1 MLNAEKDIES
11 FITMR
16 RITHLLV
23 KVVLEPH
30 QRLAIPHFQRYVL
43 QDKDKED
50 DSEESDPRDVIFTN
64 TGPLITADALWD
76 SLDTTNSRA
85 DRLILHEIARRRVPG
100 FPRDPN
106 MSISDEESDDS
117 QED

>member
-1 MLNAEKDIES
+1 M
-11 FITMR
+11 
-16 RITHLLV
+16 
-23 KVVLEPH
+23 
-30 QRLAIPHFQRYVL
+30 AIPHFQRYVL
-43 QDKDKED
+43 RDDKKKD

-76 SLDTTNSRA
+76 SLNTANSRA

-106 MSISDEESDDS
+106 MSLSEDDESESSEEDEFRGNLS
-117 QED
+117 QPIN